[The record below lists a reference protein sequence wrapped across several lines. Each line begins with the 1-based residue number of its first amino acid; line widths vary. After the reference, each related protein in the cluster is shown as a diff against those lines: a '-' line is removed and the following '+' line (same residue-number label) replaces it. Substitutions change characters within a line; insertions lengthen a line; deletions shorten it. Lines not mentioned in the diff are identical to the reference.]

1 MGIYSKSEAQDRVF
15 FISAKEMLNTRINRT
30 KGVAEN
36 PANYPDGY
44 KARQLEF
51 EDFERKF
58 EECISR
64 SMRLK
69 FFELSPA
76 LSEEIR
82 ESLLVSVIF

>member
-64 SMRLK
+64 SIIVK
-69 FFELSPA
+69 SFELTPA
-76 LSEEIR
+76 LSKEIR
-82 ESLLVSVIF
+82 QSLLVSVIF

>member
-64 SMRLK
+64 
-69 FFELSPA
+69 
-76 LSEEIR
+76 
-82 ESLLVSVIF
+82 

>member
-64 SMRLK
+64 SMRVN
-69 FFELSPA
+69 FFELTLA
-76 LSEEIR
+76 LLEEIR
-82 ESLLVSVIF
+82 